1 MSAEQYLELSETRGD
16 VPERENMPRNL
27 EINISSNRGNETL
40 RNENVPET
48 IPPIEQEHSL
58 ASYFA
63 WSMLIIIWLGSH
75 AALLLFTVSDNELNE
90 ALKIWAIIVCTL
102 ETILISGT
110 IVFRNFVR
118 ILMVVYMLEFII
130 TLFLEAEYISNTL
143 SSDLLLILSI
153 SKALLSYLI
162 LRCRI

>member
-1 MSAEQYLELSETRGD
+1 MSTEQYLELSENRN
-16 VPERENMPRNL
+16 VPERENMSQES
-27 EINISSNRGNETL
+27 EINISNNRENGTL

-75 AALLLFTVSDNELNE
+75 TALLLFTVSDNKLNE
-90 ALKIWAIIVCTL
+90 ALKIWTIVVCTL

-110 IVFRNFVR
+110 IVFRNFVH
-118 ILMVVYMLEFII
+118 ILWIIYLLEFIV
-130 TLFLEAEYISNTL
+130 TMFLETAYISEFPNFPLIFL
-143 SSDLLLILSI
+143 SVVKAPLSRLYSSSI
-153 SKALLSYLI
+153 
-162 LRCRI
+162 